1 MAIARFE
8 NITVN
13 NLSFSTDSYGQG
25 TTTIAPWFQTR
36 AKVMDVTQAVGIN
49 KDDRVY
55 QERVKFMLNF
65 TPNTLTMSENQEGYS
80 ITWRSN
86 DWRIDDV
93 IESNDRMNITFYAY
107 RNKPVASV

>member
-1 MAIARFE
+1 
-8 NITVN
+8 
-13 NLSFSTDSYGQG
+13 
-25 TTTIAPWFQTR
+25 
-36 AKVMDVTQAVGIN
+36 
-49 KDDRVY
+49 
-55 QERVKFMLNF
+55 MLNF

-93 IESNDRMNITFYAY
+93 IESNDRMNITFHAY